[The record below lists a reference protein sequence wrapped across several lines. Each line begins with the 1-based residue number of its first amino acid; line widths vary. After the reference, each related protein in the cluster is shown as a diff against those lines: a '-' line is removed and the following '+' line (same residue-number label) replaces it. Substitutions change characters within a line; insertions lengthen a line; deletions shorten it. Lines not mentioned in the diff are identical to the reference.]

1 MRRVR
6 SMSERTLYDKVWARH
21 KVTDLPTGEDQL
33 FIGLHLMHE
42 VTSPQAFGM
51 LQERGL
57 EVAFPD
63 RTFATTDH
71 IVPTEPAARERPLAD
86 PKAETMLQAL
96 EENVAANEITFYGLG
111 SEYQGI
117 THVIAPELGLS
128 QPGMTVACGDSHT
141 ATHGA
146 FGAIGIGIGTS
157 QIRDVLATGCVA
169 TEKQRVRRVE
179 VTGELGPGVSAKDI
193 ILQIIRTL
201 GVDGGVGHVYEY
213 AGSAIEALDMEG
225 RLAVCNMSIEGGAR
239 AGYINPDATTYDYL
253 EGRPFVP
260 EGAAFDALVE
270 DWETLRSD
278 ADAVYDD
285 TVTIDADG
293 LAPQVT
299 WGINPGQVVAID
311 EAVPAPA
318 EIDDATARTAAE
330 KAIDHMAVTP
340 GESMEGYPVDVAFIG
355 TCTNGRLSDF
365 REAAAILDGASVAP
379 DMWAVAVPG
388 SEQVRAACEAE
399 GIDEIFLDAG
409 FEWRQA
415 GCSMCIAMNEDA
427 LGPGE
432 VCASSSNRNFI
443 GRQGDKAGRTVL
455 MSPAM
460 VAAAAVAGEL
470 VDVRGHPGVRR

>member
-1 MRRVR
+1 
-6 SMSERTLYDKVWARH
+6 MSEGTLYDKVWARH
-21 KVTDLPTGEDQL
+21 KVADLPTGEDQL

-42 VTSPQAFGM
+42 VTSPQAFAM
-51 LQERGL
+51 LRERGL

-71 IVPTEPAARERPLAD
+71 IVPTEPKARERPLAD
-86 PKAETMLQAL
+86 EQAETMLQAL
-96 EENVAANEITFYGLG
+96 ETNVEANDITFYGLD

-146 FGAIGIGIGTS
+146 FGSIGIGIGTS

-179 VTGELGPGVSAKDI
+179 VTGELGPGVYAKDI
-193 ILQIIRTL
+193 ILRIIRTL

-213 AGSAIEALDMEG
+213 GGPAIEALDMEG

-239 AGYINPDATTYDYL
+239 AGYVNPDATTYDYL
-253 EGRPFVP
+253 AGRPFVP
-260 EGAAFDALVE
+260 EGDAFDALVE

-285 TVTIDADG
+285 TVTIDADD

-299 WGINPGQVVAID
+299 WGINPGQVVAVD
-311 EAVPAPA
+311 EPVPAPA
-318 EIDDATARTAAE
+318 DIADPTARTAAE
-330 KAIDHMAVTP
+330 KAIAHMDVRP
-340 GESMEGYPVDVAFIG
+340 GDPMLGYPVDVAFLG

-365 REAAAILDGASVAP
+365 REAAAILEGASVAP
-379 DMWAVAVPG
+379 DVWAVAVPG

-399 GIDEIFLDAG
+399 GIDEVFLDAG

-415 GCSMCIAMNEDA
+415 GCSMCIAMNQDA

-460 VAAAAVAGEL
+460 VAAAAVAGEI
-470 VDVRGHPGVRR
+470 VDVREVSG